1 MRKKIAI
8 ICPAELPVP
17 SVKGGAVE
25 TLIDHFLDENEKRG
39 EQALEIIVYS
49 VYDINAELESK
60 KYKNSP
66 LAACIPSFLA
76 TLTPLFS
83 CCIIL

>member
-39 EQALEIIVYS
+39 WKV
-49 VYDINAELESK
+49 
-60 KYKNSP
+60 
-66 LAACIPSFLA
+66 IPTSL
-76 TLTPLFS
+76 
-83 CCIIL
+83 ILVDWRERIKRQVL

>member
-60 KYKNSP
+60 KYKNVKFKYFK
-66 LAACIPSFLA
+66 INEK
-76 TLTPLFS
+76 FS
-83 CCIIL
+83 IDKLQIIF